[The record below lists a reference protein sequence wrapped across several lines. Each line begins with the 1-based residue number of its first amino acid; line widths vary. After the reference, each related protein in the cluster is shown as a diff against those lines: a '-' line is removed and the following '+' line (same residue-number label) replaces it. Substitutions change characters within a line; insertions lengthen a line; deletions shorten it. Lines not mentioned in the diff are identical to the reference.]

1 MKTWYKVLVDGK
13 SNHGG
18 NMEWDLPKNGKP
30 GKWHSVKGK
39 ISKCSNGLHLT
50 EKPYEWF
57 KWQCDI
63 YIAEGKGSN
72 EGDEIKTAFR
82 SARLI
87 KKIDKPKWLT
97 NAEKFVK
104 EIVDAKWFCNGKLP
118 KTKKIKMF
126 EARSSARSSARDA
139 VGAAAWDAA
148 WDAARDAVWAAA
160 RDAAWDAA
168 RSAVGDAVG
177 AATRDAVGAAAWD
190 AARSAVGDAARSSA
204 RDAELMAQCL
214 IAGLTGKHFD
224 HAKLRWS
231 IWEAGYGVYCDVNG
245 ILYCYKK
252 L

>member
-18 NMEWDLPKNGKP
+18 NLEWYLPKNGKP

>member
-18 NMEWDLPKNGKP
+18 NLEWYLPKNGKP

-126 EARSSARSSARDA
+126 EARSSARSAARDAARDA

-148 WDAARDAVWAAA
+148 RDAAWAAA
-160 RDAAWDAA
+160 R
-168 RSAVGDAVG
+168 SA
-177 AATRDAVGAAAWD
+177 
-190 AARSAVGDAARSSA
+190 A